1 MGEWPKRIKLLYYWF
16 VLSQSIKTRGNF
28 SYLMDVSLYLK
39 EGEQIKVLKV
49 PKYVV
54 RDLLR
59 DRLSKSELDRINR
72 FAEKISMPSVF
83 KAGSVIVDFNSKTA
97 QCFQAGLDVKNL
109 EPTWDISVEKVGLG
123 NY

>member
-1 MGEWPKRIKLLYYWF
+1 
-16 VLSQSIKTRGNF
+16 
-28 SYLMDVSLYLK
+28 MDVNLYVK
-39 EGEQIKVLKV
+39 EGKLVKVLKV

-59 DRLSKSELDRINR
+59 DRLSNSEINR
-72 FAEKISMPSVF
+72 IHRLGEKTDLPDVF
-83 KAGSVIVDFNSKTA
+83 KAGSVLADFEAKTA

-109 EPTWDISVEKVGLG
+109 EPTWSVSVEKVGLG

>member
-1 MGEWPKRIKLLYYWF
+1 LSRGILFINLTQTINRSFHFLL
-16 VLSQSIKTRGNF
+16 
-28 SYLMDVSLYLK
+28 LMDVNLYVK
-39 EGEQIKVLKV
+39 EGKQVKVLKV

-59 DRLSKSELDRINR
+59 DRLSNSEINR
-72 FAEKISMPSVF
+72 IHRLGEETQLPIVF
-83 KAGSVIVDFNSKTA
+83 KAGSVVADFDTKTA

-109 EPTWDISVEKVGLG
+109 EPTWSVSVEKVGLG

>member
-1 MGEWPKRIKLLYYWF
+1 MK
-16 VLSQSIKTRGNF
+16 
-28 SYLMDVSLYLK
+28 M
-39 EGEQIKVLKV
+39 LKV

-59 DRLSKSELDRINR
+59 DRLSSSEINR
-72 FAEKISMPSVF
+72 IHRLGEKTKMPTVF
-83 KAGSVIVDFNSKTA
+83 RAGSVMADFDTRTA

-109 EPTWDISVEKVGLG
+109 EPTWSVSVEKVGLG